1 MSKKLKWTYLNLK
14 EKKFNDK
21 VKIKLIGKRIY
32 PIARVWWIGVKTDQ
46 CLSWQRHI
54 NDLSVKLNKA
64 NPLLFKI
71 REFVDDKRSR
81 SICFAI
87 FESNLNYCSFVW
99 AQSHNA
105 INRLVLL
112 QEKYLKLWTFNFKI
126 LIPVLYLE
134 KRLS

>member
-32 PIARVWWIGVKTDQ
+32 PIARVKRIGVKTDQ
-46 CLSWQRHI
+46 YLSWQRHI

-64 NPLLFKI
+64 NPQLFKI
-71 REFVDDKRSR
+71 REFVDDKRLR

-87 FESNLNYCSFVW
+87 FESNLNYCSFV
-99 AQSHNA
+99 
-105 INRLVLL
+105 
-112 QEKYLKLWTFNFKI
+112 
-126 LIPVLYLE
+126 
-134 KRLS
+134 